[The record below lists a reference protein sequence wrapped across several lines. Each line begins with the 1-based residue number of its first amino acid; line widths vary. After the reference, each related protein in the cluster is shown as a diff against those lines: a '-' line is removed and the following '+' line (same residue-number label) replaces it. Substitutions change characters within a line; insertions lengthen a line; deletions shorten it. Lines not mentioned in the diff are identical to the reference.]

1 MTARPP
7 FEPASP
13 AERAALAP
21 AIGDPRTWPVASW
34 PDPQALPEGLAPVA
48 PFDYALLPDRLRPWV
63 QDVAD
68 RMQCPPDFVAVP
80 MVAALGNLVGRRCA
94 IRPQARSDW
103 QEFPNLWGCIV
114 GRPGMMK
121 SPAMMAALAPL
132 VRLEARALEEWTA
145 AQGQW
150 RAESE
155 IAKARAEAR
164 KSEATKALRKNPNA
178 LVDVASFLGPE
189 ADEAP
194 ILRRYTVASAT
205 VEALAEKLIENPR
218 GLLVVRDELPGWLAG
233 LDREDAAELRA
244 FLMTGW
250 NGKDGWTFDRIG
262 RGHRRVPAVCLGVIG
277 GAQPGPLG
285 EYLRAAMRGGAS
297 DDGMLARFG
306 LLVWPETGGAWKN
319 VDRYPDG
326 PAKDAAF
333 QVFEDL
339 DALDPMARGA
349 EQEAQDGP
357 PFLRFD
363 PEALEAF
370 TEWRTGFEAELRTG
384 DLYPALESHLAKYR
398 KLVPALALAFH
409 LADGHHGPVGF
420 ASTLRALHWSVYL
433 QTHARR
439 CYGVAQSGEVDTA
452 RRILERVRKGDL
464 LREGFGT
471 RDIQRAGW
479 SGLSNPKQVQEALEL
494 LVELGHLEAW
504 QEPTRGRV
512 KSLYVVNPKSVPA
525 PVLRH

>member
-1 MTARPP
+1 M
-7 FEPASP
+7 
-13 AERAALAP
+13 
-21 AIGDPRTWPVASW
+21 I
-34 PDPQALPEGLAPVA
+34 
-48 PFDYALLPDRLRPWV
+48 
-63 QDVAD
+63 
-68 RMQCPPDFVAVP
+68 
-80 MVAALGNLVGRRCA
+80 GRRCA

-103 QEFPNLWGCIV
+103 QEFTNLWGCIV

-121 SPAMMAALAPL
+121 SPAMMAALAPI
-132 VRLEARALEEWTA
+132 VRLEARALEAWTQ

-150 RAESE
+150 RAEAE

-164 KSEATKALRKNPNA
+164 KSEATRALRKDPNA
-178 LVDVASFLGPE
+178 LVDVASFLTPD

-233 LDREDAAELRA
+233 LDREDAAELHA

-285 EYLRAAMRGGAS
+285 EYLRATLRGGAS

-306 LLVWPETGGAWKN
+306 LLVWPETGGTWKN

-326 PAKDAAF
+326 PAKDMAF
-333 QVFEDL
+333 AVFDELDGL
-339 DALDPMARGA
+339 DALARGA
-349 EQEAQDGP
+349 EQEGEDSP

-370 TEWRTGFEAELRTG
+370 TDWRTGFEAGLRSG
-384 DLYPALESHLAKYR
+384 ELYPALESHLAKYR
-398 KLVPALALAFH
+398 KLVPALALTFH
-409 LADGHHGPVGF
+409 LGDGHTGPVGL
-420 ASTLRALHWSVYL
+420 ASTLRALHWAVYL
-433 QTHARR
+433 ETHARR
-439 CYGVAQSGEVDTA
+439 CYGVAQGSEADTA
-452 RRILERVRKGDL
+452 RRILERIRKGDL
-464 LREGFGT
+464 AREGFGT
-471 RDIQRAGW
+471 RDIQRACW
-479 SGLSNPKQVQEALEL
+479 SGLSDPKRVAEGLGL
-494 LVELGHLEAW
+494 LVELGHLEEW
-504 QEPTRGRV
+504 QEPSRTKPRV
-512 KSLYVVNPKSVPA
+512 LYVTNPKSVPSTA
-525 PVLRH
+525 SRH

>member
-1 MTARPP
+1 MKAPT
-7 FEPASP
+7 FEPATRT
-13 AERAALAP
+13 ERAALAP
-21 AIGDPRTWPVASW
+21 ALGDPRTWPAATW
-34 PDPQALPEGLAPVA
+34 PDPQPIPEGLAPVA

-63 QDVAD
+63 EDVAD

-80 MVAALGNLVGRRCA
+80 MVAALGNLIGRRCA

-150 RAESE
+150 KAEAE

-164 KSEATKALRKNPNA
+164 KGEATRALRKDPNA
-178 LVDVASFLGPE
+178 LVDVASFLAPD

-250 NGKDGWTFDRIG
+250 NGKDGWTFDRIA
-262 RGHRRVPAVCLGVIG
+262 RGHRRVPAVCLGVVG

-285 EYLRAAMRGGAS
+285 EYLRAAMRGAAS

-306 LLVWPETGGAWKN
+306 LLVWPETGGKWKN

-333 QVFEDL
+333 GVFADL
-339 DALDPMARGA
+339 DGFDPLARGA
-349 EQEAQDGP
+349 ELEGEDGP

-398 KLVPALALAFH
+398 KLVPALALTFH
-409 LADGHHGPVGF
+409 LADGHTGPVGF
-420 ASTLRALHWSVYL
+420 ASTLRALHWSAYL

-439 CYGVAQSGEVDTA
+439 CYGIAHDGEADTA
-452 RRILERVRKGDL
+452 RRIMERVRKGDL
-464 LREGFGT
+464 AREGFGT
-471 RDIQRAGW
+471 REIQRAGW

-494 LVELGHLEAW
+494 LVELGHLEGW
-504 QEPTRGRV
+504 QEPTRTKPRT
-512 KSLYVVNPKSVPA
+512 LYIANPKSCSPSV
-525 PVLRH
+525 VRH

>member
-1 MTARPP
+1 MKAATPY
-7 FEPASP
+7 EPARSE
-13 AERAALAP
+13 ERAALAP
-21 AIGDPRTWPVASW
+21 ALGDPRTWPASAW
-34 PDPQALPEGLAPVA
+34 PDPQPLPEGLAPVA
-48 PFDYALLPDRLRPWV
+48 PFDYAMLPERLRPWV

-80 MVAALGNLVGRRCA
+80 MVAAAGNLIGRRCA
-94 IRPQARSDW
+94 IRPQAMSDW

-121 SPAMMAALAPL
+121 SPAMMAALAPV
-132 VRLEARALEEWTA
+132 VRLEARALEEWQG
-145 AQGQW
+145 AQATW
-150 RAESE
+150 KAEAE

-164 KSEATKALRKNPNA
+164 KAEATKVLRKNPNA
-178 LVDVASFLGPE
+178 LVDVASFTAPDE
-189 ADEAP
+189 EEAP

-250 NGKDGWTFDRIG
+250 NGKDGWTFDRIA

-306 LLVWPETGGAWKN
+306 LLVWPETGSTWKN

-326 PAKDAAF
+326 PAKASAF
-333 QVFEDL
+333 SVFEDL
-339 DALDPMARGA
+339 DALDPPSRGA
-349 EQEAQDGP
+349 EVEAADDA

-363 PEALEAF
+363 AEALEAF
-370 TEWRTGFEAELRTG
+370 TTWRTEFEAGLRTG
-384 DLYPALESHLAKYR
+384 DLFPALESHLAKYR
-398 KLVPALALAFH
+398 KLVPALALTFH
-409 LADGHHGPVGF
+409 LADGHAGPVGF
-420 ASTLRALHWSVYL
+420 ASTLRALHWAAYL

-439 CYGVAQSGEVDTA
+439 CYGVAQSCDADTA
-452 RRILERVRKGDL
+452 RRILERIRKGDL
-464 LREGFGT
+464 PRDGFVGWNVW
-471 RDIQRAGW
+471 RPGW
-479 SGLSNPKQVQEALEL
+479 SGLADQKRVAAGLDL

-504 QEPTRGRV
+504 QEPTRT
-512 KSLYVVNPKSVPA
+512 KPKTLYVMNPKTLA
-525 PVLRH
+525 PMMGAH

>member
-1 MTARPP
+1 MKAPT
-7 FEPASP
+7 FEPATRT
-13 AERAALAP
+13 ERAALAP
-21 AIGDPRTWPVASW
+21 ALGDPRTWPAASW
-34 PDPQALPEGLAPVA
+34 PDPQPIPEGLAPVA
-48 PFDYALLPDRLRPWV
+48 PFDYAMLPDRLRPWV
-63 QDVAD
+63 ADVAD

-80 MVAALGNLVGRRCA
+80 MVAALGNLIGRRCA

-150 RAESE
+150 KAETE
-155 IAKARAEAR
+155 IAKARADAR
-164 KSEATKALRKNPNA
+164 RSEATKALRKNPDA
-178 LVDVASFLGPE
+178 LVDVASFLGAE
-189 ADEAP
+189 EEEAP
-194 ILRRYTVASAT
+194 TLRRYTVASAT

-233 LDREDAAELRA
+233 LDREDATELRA

-250 NGKDGWTFDRIG
+250 NGKDGWTFDRIA
-262 RGHRRVPAVCLGVIG
+262 RGHRRVPAVCLGVVG

-306 LLVWPETGGAWKN
+306 LLVWPETGGKWKN

-333 QVFEDL
+333 GVFADL
-339 DALDPMARGA
+339 DGFDPLARGA
-349 EQEAQDGP
+349 ELEGEDGP

-370 TEWRTGFEAELRTG
+370 TEWRTGFEADLRTG

-398 KLVPALALAFH
+398 KLVPALALTFH
-409 LADGHHGPVGF
+409 LADGHTGPVGF
-420 ASTLRALHWSVYL
+420 ASTLRALHWSAYL

-439 CYGVAQSGEVDTA
+439 CYGIAHDGEADTA

-464 LREGFGT
+464 AREGFGS
-471 RDIQRAGW
+471 RDVWRPGW
-479 SGLSNPKQVQEALEL
+479 SGLADQKRVAEALEL

-504 QEPTRGRV
+504 HEPTRGRV
-512 KSLYVVNPKSVPA
+512 KTLYVVNPKSVPA
-525 PVLRH
+525 AKPH

>member
-1 MTARPP
+1 MKAPT
-7 FEPASP
+7 FEPATP
-13 AERAALAP
+13 TERAALAP
-21 AIGDPRTWPVASW
+21 ALGDPRTWPAATW
-34 PDPQALPEGLAPVA
+34 PDPQPIPEGLAPVA
-48 PFDYALLPDRLRPWV
+48 PFDYAMLPDRLRPWV
-63 QDVAD
+63 ADVAD

-80 MVAALGNLVGRRCA
+80 MVAALGNLIGRRCA

-150 RAESE
+150 KAETE
-155 IAKARAEAR
+155 IAKARADAR
-164 KSEATKALRKNPNA
+164 RSEATKALRKNPDA
-178 LVDVASFLGPE
+178 LVDVASFLGAE
-189 ADEAP
+189 EEEAP
-194 ILRRYTVASAT
+194 TLRRYTVASAT

-250 NGKDGWTFDRIG
+250 NGKDGWTFDRIA
-262 RGHRRVPAVCLGVIG
+262 RGHRRVPAVCLGVVG

-306 LLVWPETGGAWKN
+306 LLVWPETGDKWKN

-333 QVFEDL
+333 GVFADL
-339 DALDPMARGA
+339 DGFDPLARGA
-349 EQEAQDGP
+349 ELEGEDGP

-398 KLVPALALAFH
+398 KLVPALALTFH
-409 LADGHHGPVGF
+409 LADGHTGPVGF
-420 ASTLRALHWSVYL
+420 ASTLRALHWSAYL

-439 CYGVAQSGEVDTA
+439 CYGIAHDGEADTA
-452 RRILERVRKGDL
+452 RRIMERVRKGDL
-464 LREGFGT
+464 ARDGFGS
-471 RDIQRAGW
+471 RDVWRPGW
-479 SGLSNPKQVQEALEL
+479 SGLADQKRVAEALEL

-512 KSLYVVNPKSVPA
+512 KTLYVVNPKSAPA
-525 PVLRH
+525 AKPH